1 MLTQLGNKGSSS
13 FSYVIKLIDIVELL
27 RELQASMPL
36 ARPKMVVKC
45 LVVWNFIWPTTD
57 PILTTP

>member
-13 FSYVIKLIDIVELL
+13 FSYVIKLIDIVKLL
-27 RELQASMPL
+27 RELQAPMPL

-45 LVVWNFIWPTTD
+45 LVVWNFIWPTKD